1 MSDENE
7 IEINNEDDLN
17 FEGLVKIYLTIR
29 TEKER
34 VEAEWKAKNDAIV
47 ADMKVLEGQ
56 MLEVCNKNNASSM
69 RTNSGTVI
77 RKLTERYTVSD
88 GDGFRKFVLEN
99 GLVDL
104 FEARIHQG
112 NFKEFIAEHKDDG
125 LPPGVNVMRE
135 FGIVVRKPSN

>member
-1 MSDENE
+1 MT
-7 IEINNEDDLN
+7 IEKDNDDLN
-17 FEGLVKIYLTIR
+17 FEELVKVYLTIR
-29 TEKER
+29 NEKDR
-34 VEAEWKAKNDAIV
+34 VEAEWKAQNDLLV

-56 MLEVCNKNNASSM
+56 MLEVCNKNNASSL
-69 RTNSGTVI
+69 RTQSGTVI

-88 GDGFRKFVLEN
+88 GDGFRRFVLEN

-112 NFKEFIAEHKDDG
+112 NFKEFLKENQADG

-135 FGIVVRKPSN
+135 FTIVVRKPSN